1 MILPESAH
9 VAFEKAAEY
18 FGVKAVH
25 APLDADYR
33 ADMRAVKKLINRNTI
48 LLVASTPSY
57 PHGVVD
63 PIEELGR
70 LAQRHHLPLHVDGCL
85 GGFLLPFVE
94 RLGHDVPPFD
104 FRVPGVCSMSAD
116 VHKYGYAAK
125 GASVLMY
132 RNMKH
137 FKHQFFLY
145 ENWPGGIFLSPGLL
159 GTRPGGPI
167 GAAWAALQAMGENG
181 YLRHARTVMQTTKR
195 LQAGVNAVPGLAVVG
210 RPHMSVFA
218 YRSTDPAVNIL
229 AVGDQMEKRGWHI
242 DRQQKPDSLHAMVT
256 PRHAAVV
263 DDYLRDLRASVDYVR
278 AHPEAAL
285 EAGAALYGMAFS
297 VPFRS
302 LVKNDLLKTAMK
314 MYGPECEIPSL
325 GEDGASDD
333 PLKKVGLLFLQAKN
347 RLAGWWD
354 KKKP

>member
-1 MILPESAH
+1 
-9 VAFEKAAEY
+9 
-18 FGVKAVH
+18 
-25 APLDADYR
+25 
-33 ADMRAVKKLINRNTI
+33 
-48 LLVASTPSY
+48 
-57 PHGVVD
+57 
-63 PIEELGR
+63 
-70 LAQRHHLPLHVDGCL
+70 
-85 GGFLLPFVE
+85 
-94 RLGHDVPPFD
+94 
-104 FRVPGVCSMSAD
+104 
-116 VHKYGYAAK
+116 
-125 GASVLMY
+125 
-132 RNMKH
+132 
-137 FKHQFFLY
+137 
-145 ENWPGGIFLSPGLL
+145 
-159 GTRPGGPI
+159 
-167 GAAWAALQAMGENG
+167 
-181 YLRHARTVMQTTKR
+181 
-195 LQAGVNAVPGLAVVG
+195 
-210 RPHMSVFA
+210 VFA